1 MYRNSYRRARWIV
14 SLTLAASLCATPLTA
29 AAASSTNP
37 CGADHSAA
45 SDPVPGDPEYIFGSA
60 TTSAPPVGL
69 TDAQLKKQDPEAYRQ
84 IMAERPGIE
93 RALKARVH
101 RTLDAKGI
109 RYDRALTLQQQGRI
123 SAALE
128 ASEVSPYGYLKFTLV
143 PGTGSWAYNGYK
155 GTLYFVY
162 GIYYAAG
169 DFYKW
174 YTVSWPAI
182 SGSNRP
188 ADQSKV
194 GYGPIPEYTY
204 DFGFMNTVFQGYV
217 SDGRDA
223 FYPGKWRL
231 DPWSGAPYG
240 RSQLETHGGRN
251 ANYFRPTSGCIRI
264 TATSISSLK
273 SYYDAKMANKR
284 NRSTAH
290 LFVDY

>member
-1 MYRNSYRRARWIV
+1 MYRSFFRRARWV
-14 SLTLAASLCATPLTA
+14 VGLSLAATLCATPLP
-29 AAASSTNP
+29 ASADSGTGS
-37 CGADHSAA
+37 CGADHSVA
-45 SDPVPGDPEYIFGSA
+45 SDPRPGDPLCATSAA
-60 TTSAPPVGL
+60 TTTATPMGL
-69 TDAQLKKQDPEAYRQ
+69 TDAQLKQQDPRAYRQ
-84 IMAERPGIE
+84 IMAERPAIE

-101 RTLDAKGI
+101 RTLDAKGL
-109 RYDRALTLQQQGRI
+109 RYGRTLTPDQQGRV

-128 ASEVSPYGYLKFTLV
+128 VNEVSPYGYLRFGLV
-143 PGTGSWAYNGYK
+143 PGSGSWAYNGYK

-162 GIYYAAG
+162 GIYYAST
-169 DFYKW
+169 DIYKW

-217 SDGRDA
+217 PDGRDA

-251 ANYFRPTSGCIRI
+251 ANFFRPTSGCIRI
-264 TATSISSLK
+264 TPASISALK
-273 SYYDAKMANKR
+273 TYYDSKMANKR

-290 LFVDY
+290 LSVNY